1 MVFISTSHMSEQK
14 TDSHIYTRMTTESSK
29 KQSVKTGKSLWGSYV
44 EIKSG
49 LTNDDYIAFPY
60 GVREGEKTKVSED
73 GMY

>member
-1 MVFISTSHMSEQK
+1 MGRDITGVSLSDQIFNIQQK
-14 TDSHIYTRMTTESSK
+14 
-29 KQSVKTGKSLWGSYV
+29 L
-44 EIKSG
+44 IKDIA

>member
-1 MVFISTSHMSEQK
+1 
-14 TDSHIYTRMTTESSK
+14 MTTESSK